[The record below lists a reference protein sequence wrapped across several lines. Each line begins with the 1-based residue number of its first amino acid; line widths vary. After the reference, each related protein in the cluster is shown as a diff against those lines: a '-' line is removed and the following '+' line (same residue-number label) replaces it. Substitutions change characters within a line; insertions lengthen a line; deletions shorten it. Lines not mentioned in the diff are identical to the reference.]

1 MCCTSLGSTIHL
13 CGATTCRGK
22 RGKEKT
28 YMAADRRIIN
38 PWAWQD
44 AYGLVQAN
52 EVSDTQRVL
61 YCAGQVSVD
70 AEGNPLH
77 PGDMS
82 AQIAQSLDN
91 LETVLDNAG
100 FEMSDVVRL
109 NFYTTDVD
117 STLEAWSSQI
127 KERPPRTE
135 WVSSG
140 KRASRCRRPLSSGHS
155 DRDRSD
161 SGGVAPCSGNGLK
174 RKRA

>member
-1 MCCTSLGSTIHL
+1 MVSVEALPAGEA
-13 CGATTCRGK
+13 GGE
-22 RGKEKT
+22 GGVVE
-28 YMAADRRIIN
+28 RRIIN
-38 PWAWQD
+38 PWGWQD
-44 AYGLVQAN
+44 EYGFVQAN

-109 NFYTTDVD
+109 NFNTTDVD

-127 KERPPRTE
+127 KDRLAQSGCRQ
-135 WVSSG
+135 VST
-140 KRASRCRRPLSSGHS
+140 LL
-155 DRDRSD
+155 
-161 SGGVAPCSGNGLK
+161 GVAGLYHPDILIEIE
-174 RKRA
+174 ATAVA

>member
-82 AQIAQSLDN
+82 AQIAQTLDN
-91 LETVLDNAG
+91 LETVLETAG
-100 FEMSDVVRL
+100 FEMSDVARL

-117 STLEAWSSQI
+117 RTMEACSLI
-127 KERPPRTE
+127 KERLARTGCRH
-135 WVSSG
+135 VST
-140 KRASRCRRPLSSGHS
+140 LL
-155 DRDRSD
+155 
-161 SGGVAPCSGNGLK
+161 GVARLYHPDILIEIE
-174 RKRA
+174 ATAVA